1 MGLAQPNLFAEED
14 VAPKRYVPNPQYVRN
29 RLQSLLD
36 EMRAAAKWP
45 WEPVIVS
52 LRCDSVLPRLYELLP
67 DSNEARRWRTM
78 IDAEIARLDAA

>member
-1 MGLAQPNLFAEED
+1 LGLAQPNLFAEED